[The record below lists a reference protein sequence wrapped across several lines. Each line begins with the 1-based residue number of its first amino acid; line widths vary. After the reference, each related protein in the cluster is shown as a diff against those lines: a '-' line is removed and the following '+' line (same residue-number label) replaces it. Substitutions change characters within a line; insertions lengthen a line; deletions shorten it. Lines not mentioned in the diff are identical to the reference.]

1 MLILSRTYPTTPF
14 ISFINFFFGYSKEN
28 QWKIINFRFR
38 SFLISIGENHAM
50 KQSDGDLS
58 DCDSEPGIPLKRK
71 QRRSRTTFTAMQLD
85 ELERAFERTQYPDIY
100 TREELAQ
107 RTKLTEARIQ
117 VWFSN
122 RRARLRK
129 QVVIP
134 SSSSYSSM
142 GSNPLAY
149 STSSSVPGYSILQPL
164 AEASQFSTASSQMHD
179 FYSSHVH
186 QMANQ
191 ARQSPPEQSN
201 NTTSPNALQNSSAYY
216 HHYHSSPAATIS
228 QNSGTGYSSPQNV
241 NQSGSTLN
249 GNESPNSVDQF
260 TPNNNNNNI
269 QLPDTPNS
277 LVTTMM
283 GPTSGNSNSNEGTN
297 GINESPTENATIIAN
312 NNNNYSP
319 WCSSTGHHQLPLS
332 NSPIHSSSY
341 NHHSAS
347 LYGAHHNLSSSLLP
361 HQNISG
367 FAHPHSGKSFGMSQ
381 PFYSWY

>member
-1 MLILSRTYPTTPF
+1 
-14 ISFINFFFGYSKEN
+14 
-28 QWKIINFRFR
+28 
-38 SFLISIGENHAM
+38 M

-129 QVVIP
+129 QVP
-134 SSSSYSSM
+134 SSSFSAMGPNPYS
-142 GSNPLAY
+142 GA
-149 STSSSVPGYSILQPL
+149 SSGYPILQPL
-164 AEASQFSTASSQMHD
+164 ADASQYGSTTSQSKRLSISFRARIDAQLFLSVHD
-179 FYSSHVH
+179 FYSHAH

-191 ARQSPPEQSN
+191 AVSRQSPPESTN
-201 NTTSPNALQNSSAYY
+201 HTSSPIPGASHSINSAGASYY
-216 HHYHSSPAATIS
+216 HHYHHSLTSGAA
-228 QNSGTGYSSPQNV
+228 QNTSTSAGYSSPQNI
-241 NQSGSTLN
+241 NGSLN

-260 TPNNNNNNI
+260 TRDNSNNNI
-269 QLPDTPNS
+269 QLPETPNS
-277 LVTTMM
+277 LVTIM
-283 GPTSGNSNSNEGTN
+283 GPTSGNSNSNDGAN
-297 GINESPTENATIIAN
+297 AINEATASDTGSIISN
-312 NNNNYSP
+312 NNSSYSP
-319 WCSSTGHHQLPLS
+319 WCTSSSHHQISLS
-332 NSPIHSSSY
+332 SSPIHASSY
-341 NHHSAS
+341 NSAHHPSAS
-347 LYGAHHNLSSSLLP
+347 LYSAHHNLSSTLIP

>member
-1 MLILSRTYPTTPF
+1 
-14 ISFINFFFGYSKEN
+14 
-28 QWKIINFRFR
+28 
-38 SFLISIGENHAM
+38 M

-134 SSSSYSSM
+134 TSGSYSTMSGSALGYASSS
-142 GSNPLAY
+142 G
-149 STSSSVPGYSILQPL
+149 GYPILQPL
-164 AEASQFSTASSQMHD
+164 TEASQFSSASSQQSKLSFESDYRHFLTSDSFAVHD

-191 ARQSPPEQSN
+191 AAARQSPPESANQTGSSPLSN
-201 NTTSPNALQNSSAYY
+201 PIHHPIHNPTSSYY
-216 HHYHSSPAATIS
+216 HHYHHATPTGNGNGASNI
-228 QNSGTGYSSPQNV
+228 GYSSSPQAV
-241 NQSGSTLN
+241 NQSGSLN

-260 TPNNNNNNI
+260 STSNNNI
-269 QLPDTPNS
+269 QLPETPNS
-277 LVTTMM
+277 LVTIM
-283 GPTSGNSNSNEGTN
+283 GPTSGNSNSNEAGN
-297 GINESPTENATIIAN
+297 PINESAVAENASAIIPSN
-312 NNNNYSP
+312 NNNNNSNAYSP
-319 WCSSTGHHQLPLS
+319 WCTSTGHQLPLANS
-332 NSPIHSSSY
+332 SPIHSASY
-341 NHHSAS
+341 NSAHHPSAS
-347 LYGAHHNLSSSLLP
+347 LYSAHHHHNLSSTLIP

>member
-1 MLILSRTYPTTPF
+1 
-14 ISFINFFFGYSKEN
+14 
-28 QWKIINFRFR
+28 
-38 SFLISIGENHAM
+38 
-50 KQSDGDLS
+50 
-58 DCDSEPGIPLKRK
+58 
-71 QRRSRTTFTAMQLD
+71 
-85 ELERAFERTQYPDIY
+85 
-100 TREELAQ
+100 
-107 RTKLTEARIQ
+107 
-117 VWFSN
+117 
-122 RRARLRK
+122 
-129 QVVIP
+129 
-134 SSSSYSSM
+134 
-142 GSNPLAY
+142 
-149 STSSSVPGYSILQPL
+149 
-164 AEASQFSTASSQMHD
+164 MHD

-191 ARQSPPEQSN
+191 ARQSPPEPTN
-201 NTTSPNALQNSSAYY
+201 HTASPNALQNSSSYY

-228 QNSGTGYSSPQNV
+228 QNSGTNAGYSSPQNV

-260 TPNNNNNNI
+260 TPNNNNNNNI

-312 NNNNYSP
+312 NNNNNYSP
-319 WCSSTGHHQLPLS
+319 WCATTGHHQLPLS

-341 NHHSAS
+341 NHHSAT